1 MSKEELNKGG
11 KPPNTWKY
19 YIEKRTTKYGR
30 WGKKLA
36 FIAYMNDFL
45 GDLSPARSV
54 ALFGAATYV
63 SVWKIL
69 NDYHHPRGSTR
80 NYVSELAGD
89 DNAVHLI
96 RSYEGN
102 AIPWD
107 YAWKEFVG
115 NQSIFQKALKCGWYA
130 MYRNIENGSL
140 IVYWAYSI
148 GWKIYGYFL
157 RRSSNKSILE
167 AMFPRGLFQFM
178 IGQIRTMALLYG
190 FGFIFWITMGIAG
203 TLKLNKDGLTKDMT
217 TFLIMITSIL
227 AINIE
232 TKFRFKPLAAFML
245 MTIID

>member
-19 YIEKRTTKYGR
+19 YIEKRTTRYGR

-102 AIPWD
+102 A
-107 YAWKEFVG
+107 A
-115 NQSIFQKALKCGWYA
+115 
-130 MYRNIENGSL
+130 
-140 IVYWAYSI
+140 
-148 GWKIYGYFL
+148 
-157 RRSSNKSILE
+157 
-167 AMFPRGLFQFM
+167 
-178 IGQIRTMALLYG
+178 
-190 FGFIFWITMGIAG
+190 
-203 TLKLNKDGLTKDMT
+203 
-217 TFLIMITSIL
+217 
-227 AINIE
+227 
-232 TKFRFKPLAAFML
+232 
-245 MTIID
+245 

>member
-1 MSKEELNKGG
+1 MSKEELNNGGELPKG
-11 KPPNTWKY
+11 WAY
-19 YIEKRTTKYGR
+19 YIEKRTARYGR

-45 GDLSPARSV
+45 GDLSPVKSV

-89 DNAVHLI
+89 DNAVRLI
-96 RSYEGN
+96 RGYEGD

-107 YAWKEFVG
+107 YAWKKFVG
-115 NQSIFQKALKCGWYA
+115 DQTMLQKALKCGWRA

-148 GWKIYGYFL
+148 GWKIYGYLL
-157 RRSSNKSILE
+157 RRSDSKSILK
-167 AMFPRGLFQFM
+167 AMFPRGLGQFI
-178 IGQIRTMALLYG
+178 IGQLRTMGLLYG
-190 FGFIFWITMGIAG
+190 FGFVFWVTMGIAG
-203 TLKLNKDGLTKDMT
+203 TLKLNKDGLTKEMT
-217 TFLIMITSIL
+217 AFLIMLTSVI
-227 AINIE
+227 AVNIE
-232 TKFRFKPLAAFML
+232 TKYRYKPLAAFML